1 MKNQIKTIVLLGI
14 LTAILVWIGGFLG
27 TGYLYLFT
35 AIALLMNLGAYFY
48 SDRIVLAVQGA
59 KEVTPQQAPDLH
71 RMVGELA
78 LQAQIPK
85 PRIFVTNDPHA
96 NAFATG
102 RNPKHG
108 VVAVTTGILDV
119 LNERELRGVLA
130 HEIAHIKNR
139 DILLSTIAA
148 AIATAVTYLAHVLS
162 YSALFGGGGQDGG
175 RGTGGSGILFALVAP
190 VAAVLVQLG
199 ISRSREYHADETGA
213 RISGDPDA
221 LAMAL
226 ERLARSAERIPSHTE
241 PAMASLFIVNPFA
254 GTEGLQSLFSTH
266 PPVRLR
272 IRRLREL
279 SNRIMRVPT
288 KSAA

>member
-14 LTAILVWIGGFLG
+14 LSAILVWIGGFLG
-27 TGYLYLFT
+27 TNYMYLFT

-59 KEVTPQQAPDLH
+59 KEITPQQAPDLH

-85 PRIFVTNDPHA
+85 PRIFVTDDPHA

-148 AIATAVTYLAHVLS
+148 AIATAVTYMAHVLS

-175 RGTGGSGILFALVAP
+175 RGAGGRGILFALVAP

-226 ERLARSAERIPSHTE
+226 ERLARNAERIPSHTE

-279 SNRIMRVPT
+279 SNSIMRVST

>member
-14 LTAILVWIGGFLG
+14 LSAILVWIGGFLR

-59 KEVTPQQAPDLH
+59 KEITPQQAPDLH
-71 RMVGELA
+71 
-78 LQAQIPK
+78 
-85 PRIFVTNDPHA
+85 
-96 NAFATG
+96 
-102 RNPKHG
+102 
-108 VVAVTTGILDV
+108 
-119 LNERELRGVLA
+119 
-130 HEIAHIKNR
+130 
-139 DILLSTIAA
+139 
-148 AIATAVTYLAHVLS
+148 
-162 YSALFGGGGQDGG
+162 
-175 RGTGGSGILFALVAP
+175 
-190 VAAVLVQLG
+190 
-199 ISRSREYHADETGA
+199 
-213 RISGDPDA
+213 A

-226 ERLARSAERIPSHTE
+226 ERLSRSAERIPSHTE

-254 GTEGLQSLFSTH
+254 GTEGLKSLFSTH

-279 SNRIMRVPT
+279 SNSIMRVPT